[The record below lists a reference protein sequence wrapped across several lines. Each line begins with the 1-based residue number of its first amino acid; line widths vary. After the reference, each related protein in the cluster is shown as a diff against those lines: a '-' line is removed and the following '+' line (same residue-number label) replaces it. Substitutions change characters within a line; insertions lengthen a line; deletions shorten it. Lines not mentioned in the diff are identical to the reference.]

1 MRRKDVPQD
10 EGLFGEW
17 KEVSY
22 AVDDDGRY
30 TLVQSAGWEPANIA
44 NHMAWE
50 SIEAEV
56 GAVLAKVRVGV
67 LSPLAYHM
75 ARHQMDPGLLA
86 GYAGLFRWQVR
97 RHMKPAAFRRISTA
111 LADRYASI
119 FRITPEELMEMP
131 ECDPPVGT
139 RNECT

>member
-10 EGLFGEW
+10 QGLFGEW

-30 TLVQSAGWEPANIA
+30 ILVPSAGWEPANIA

-56 GAVLAKVRVGV
+56 DAVLAKVRSGA

-97 RHMKPAAFRRISTA
+97 RHMKPEAFRRLSPA
-111 LADRYASI
+111 LANRYAAI
-119 FRITPEELMEMP
+119 FRITTEEFMETP
-131 ECDPPVGT
+131 ECDLSAGLPK
-139 RNECT
+139 

>member
-10 EGLFGEW
+10 QGLLGEW

-30 TLVQSAGWEPANIA
+30 TLVPSAGWEPANIA

-56 GAVLAKVRVGV
+56 SAVLAKVHAGM

-75 ARHQMDPGLLA
+75 ARLQMDPGMLA
-86 GYAGLFRWQVR
+86 AYTGLFRWQVR
-97 RHMKPAAFRRISTA
+97 RHMKPAVFRRISST
-111 LADRYASI
+111 LADRYAAV
-119 FRITPEELMEMP
+119 FRITRVELTGIP
-131 ECDPPVGT
+131 ECDPPADT
-139 RNECT
+139 RK

>member
-10 EGLFGEW
+10 KGLFGEW

-30 TLVQSAGWEPANIA
+30 VLVTSAGWEPANIT
-44 NHMAWE
+44 NHLAWE
-50 SIEAEV
+50 SIDAEV
-56 GAVLAKVRVGV
+56 GAVLAKVRAGE

-86 GYAGLFRWQVR
+86 GYTGLFRWQVR
-97 RHMKPAAFRRISTA
+97 RHMKPAAFRRISPA
-111 LADRYASI
+111 LADRYAAI
-119 FRITPEELMEMP
+119 FRIATEELMEAP
-131 ECDPPVGT
+131 ECDPPAGT
-139 RNECT
+139 RK

>member
-10 EGLFGEW
+10 RGLFGEW

-30 TLVQSAGWEPANIA
+30 VLVTSTGWEPANIA
-44 NHMAWE
+44 NHLAWE
-50 SIEAEV
+50 SIDAEV
-56 GAVLAKVRVGV
+56 GAVLAKVRAGE

-86 GYAGLFRWQVR
+86 GYTGLFRWQVR
-97 RHMKPAAFRRISTA
+97 RHMKPAAFRRISPA
-111 LADRYASI
+111 LADRYAAI
-119 FRITPEELMEMP
+119 FRIATEELMEAP
-131 ECDPPVGT
+131 ECDPPAGT
-139 RNECT
+139 RK

>member
-10 EGLFGEW
+10 EALFGGW

-30 TLVQSAGWEPANIA
+30 VLVQSAGWEPANIA

-56 GAVLAKVRVGV
+56 ASALAKVRAGV
-67 LSPLAYHM
+67 LSPLVYHM

-97 RHMKPAAFRRISTA
+97 RHMKPAAFRRISPA
-111 LADRYASI
+111 LANRYAAI
-119 FRITPEELMEMP
+119 FRITTEEFMETP
-131 ECDPPVGT
+131 ECDPLAGLPK
-139 RNECT
+139 

>member
-1 MRRKDVPQD
+1 MRRNDVPQD
-10 EGLFGEW
+10 EALFGGW

-22 AVDDDGRY
+22 AVDGDGRY
-30 TLVQSAGWEPANIA
+30 VLVQSAGWEPANIA

-56 GAVLAKVRVGV
+56 GAVLAKVRAGA

-97 RHMKPAAFRRISTA
+97 RHMKPATFRRVSPA
-111 LADRYASI
+111 VADRYAAL
-119 FRITPEELMEMP
+119 FRITRQELMSVP
-131 ECDPPVGT
+131 ECDPPADSLK
-139 RNECT
+139 

>member
-10 EGLFGEW
+10 KALFGEW

-30 TLVQSAGWEPANIA
+30 MLVPSAGWEPANIA

-56 GAVLAKVRVGV
+56 GAVLEKFRAGV

-75 ARHQMDPGLLA
+75 ARHQMDPGMLA
-86 GYAGLFRWQVR
+86 SYAGLFRWQVR

-111 LADRYASI
+111 LADRYAAI

-131 ECDPPVGT
+131 ECDPPAGT
-139 RNECT
+139 RK

>member
-10 EGLFGEW
+10 EALFGGW

-30 TLVQSAGWEPANIA
+30 VLVQSAGWEPANIA

-56 GAVLAKVRVGV
+56 VSALAKVRAGIR
-67 LSPLAYHM
+67 SPLVYHM

-97 RHMKPAAFRRISTA
+97 RHMKPAAFRRISPA
-111 LADRYASI
+111 LADRYAAI
-119 FRITPEELMEMP
+119 FRITRDELMSIP
-131 ECDPPVGT
+131 GRDPAAGT
-139 RNECT
+139 RE

>member
-1 MRRKDVPQD
+1 MDVPQD
-10 EGLFGEW
+10 KALFGEW

-30 TLVQSAGWEPANIA
+30 VLVTSTGWEPANIA

-50 SIEAEV
+50 SIDAEV
-56 GAVLAKVRVGV
+56 AAVFAKVRAGV

-86 GYAGLFRWQVR
+86 GYTGLFRWQVR
-97 RHMKPAAFRRISTA
+97 RHMKPAAFRRISPA
-111 LADRYASI
+111 LADRYAAI
-119 FRITPEELMEMP
+119 FRITTEELMGVP
-131 ECDPPVGT
+131 ECDPPTGA
-139 RNECT
+139 RK

>member
-10 EGLFGEW
+10 EALFGGW

-30 TLVQSAGWEPANIA
+30 VLVQSAGWEPANIA

-50 SIEAEV
+50 SIDAEV
-56 GAVLAKVRVGV
+56 DAVLEKVRAGV

-97 RHMKPAAFRRISTA
+97 RHMKPAALRRISPA
-111 LADRYASI
+111 LANRYAAI
-119 FRITPEELMEMP
+119 FRITTEEFMETP
-131 ECDPPVGT
+131 ECDPPAGLPK
-139 RNECT
+139 

>member
-1 MRRKDVPQD
+1 MMRRKDVPQD
-10 EGLFGEW
+10 PGLFGEW

-30 TLVQSAGWEPANIA
+30 VLVTSAGWEPANIA

-56 GAVLAKVRVGV
+56 RAVLAQVRAGK
-67 LSPLAYHM
+67 LSPLAYQM
-75 ARHQMDPGLLA
+75 ARHQLDPGLLA

-97 RHMKPAAFRRISTA
+97 RHMKPAAFRRISSA
-111 LADRYASI
+111 LADRYAAI
-119 FRITPEELMEMP
+119 FRITREELMGIP
-131 ECDPPVGT
+131 EGDSPAGA
-139 RNECT
+139 RK

>member
-10 EGLFGEW
+10 RGLFGEW

-30 TLVQSAGWEPANIA
+30 VLVTSTGWEPANIA
-44 NHMAWE
+44 NHLAWE
-50 SIEAEV
+50 SIDAEV
-56 GAVLAKVRVGV
+56 GAVLAKVRAGE

-86 GYAGLFRWQVR
+86 GYTGLFRWQVR
-97 RHMKPAAFRRISTA
+97 RHMKPAAFRRISPA
-111 LADRYASI
+111 LADRYAAI
-119 FRITPEELMEMP
+119 FRITTEELMEAP
-131 ECDPPVGT
+131 ECDPPAGT
-139 RNECT
+139 RK